1 MMDNKKSGGR
11 RKILRCRTAL
21 SKKKIDA
28 EADADV
34 GISCPHM
41 LLWTRDRTGD
51 WKLNWGKSI
60 LEHKPFCDS
69 GQIVNKFQLVNDPEF
84 VKSQNLG
91 KLSTGKEAAKLA
103 LGVDGRLDGSVKEHT
118 ARRARNTIKHYG
130 DLDYDDDWSK
140 LNAWGEKFMALN
152 PRSYFHLQKDDEGR
166 LVTAC
171 TGPKCVW
178 AQTLCLGPIVNGPNW
193 MLIRKH

>member
-51 WKLNWGKSI
+51 WKLNWGQSI

-84 VKSQNLG
+84 VKVMNLG
-91 KLSTGKEAAKLA
+91 KLSTGKQAAKVA
-103 LGVDGRLDGSVKEHT
+103 LGVWT
-118 ARRARNTIKHYG
+118 A
-130 DLDYDDDWSK
+130 DWTAVLKSTRPVV
-140 LNAWGEKFMALN
+140 LATLSSIMA
-152 PRSYFHLQKDDEGR
+152 
-166 LVTAC
+166 TWITTT
-171 TGPKCVW
+171 TG
-178 AQTLCLGPIVNGPNW
+178 AS
-193 MLIRKH
+193 